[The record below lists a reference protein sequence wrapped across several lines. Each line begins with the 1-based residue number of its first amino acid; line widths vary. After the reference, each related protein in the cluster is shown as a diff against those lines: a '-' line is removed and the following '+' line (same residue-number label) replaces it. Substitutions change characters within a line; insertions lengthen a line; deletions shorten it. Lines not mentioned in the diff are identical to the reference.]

1 MFPEVR
7 GECEELNNSPQIETA
22 ADGRPLTSY
31 AANSRSNGATRRVWR
46 LGWRTRELG
55 DQGWRPRMESERV
68 WRPRMEIER
77 VWRPRTESERVWRP
91 SMENEREWRLR
102 GQGKS
107 AVCRNGITELH
118 WTLDRERKCHIS
130 AVERH
135 TGVPQAARESAGLQ
149 Q

>member
-1 MFPEVR
+1 MENER
-7 GECEELNNSPQIETA
+7 A
-22 ADGRPLTSY
+22 
-31 AANSRSNGATRRVWR
+31 
-46 LGWRTRELG
+46 
-55 DQGWRPRMESERV
+55 WRPRMESERV

-118 WTLDRERKCHIS
+118 WTLDSPVNFGPGEEVPHLSSGAAHRRATSGTGIS
-130 AVERH
+130 GTAAVV
-135 TGVPQAARESAGLQ
+135 GASMESGS
-149 Q
+149 